1 MKTTTSIK
9 AFAYPV
15 IIKDHRTGEKFEDVI
30 VLPKEW
36 LQICGSD
43 GVNISD
49 DKHMIYRA
57 YNVKG
62 YEVLEVGKRRSVQL
76 TVDLEE
82 LYNKQARMEKLQ
94 AFGKAH
100 TDAQPDNQEA
110 DACD

>member
-1 MKTTTSIK
+1 MKTSTMIK

-43 GVNISD
+43 GVNICD

-62 YEVLEVGKRRSVQL
+62 YEVLEVGKRCSVQL

-82 LYNKQARMEKLQ
+82 LYNKQARMELLQ

-100 TDAQPDNQEA
+100 TAAQPDNQKD

>member
-1 MKTTTSIK
+1 MKSTTTIK

-43 GVNISD
+43 GVIICD

-62 YEVLEVGKRRSVQL
+62 APTLVITDGENHVNYYSVPEIKKYL
-76 TVDLEE
+76 ASL
-82 LYNKQARMEKLQ
+82 
-94 AFGKAH
+94 
-100 TDAQPDNQEA
+100 
-110 DACD
+110 